1 MFLVVLGLVLSSN
14 ISKQK
19 AFLCYKNS
27 IISQLNKDSIQISN
41 QDSVLKDSVY
51 QFALKWL
58 KKPYCYGS
66 KPPSCFDC
74 SGFVQYCFK
83 QVGKSMP
90 HSSASLAFT
99 GKFVS
104 FSHARKGDLIF
115 FTGRNSQ
122 SENVGHV
129 GIVRE
134 YKEGKIYFIH
144 ASVQAG
150 VIESSSSEDY
160 YKKRLM
166 FVKRIKLD

>member
-1 MFLVVLGLVLSSN
+1 MFLVVLGLILSSN
-14 ISKQK
+14 TSKQK
-19 AFLCYKNS
+19 AFLCYKNNA
-27 IISQLNKDSIQISN
+27 INHLNNDSNTFVN

-74 SGFVQYCFK
+74 SGFVQYCFS
-83 QVGKSMP
+83 QVGKKMP
-90 HSSASLAFT
+90 HSSATLAFS

-104 FSHARKGDLIF
+104 FGHAKKGDLIF

-134 YKEGKIYFIH
+134 YKDGKIYFIH

-150 VIESSSSEDY
+150 VIESNSSEEY
-160 YKKRLM
+160 YKKRLL